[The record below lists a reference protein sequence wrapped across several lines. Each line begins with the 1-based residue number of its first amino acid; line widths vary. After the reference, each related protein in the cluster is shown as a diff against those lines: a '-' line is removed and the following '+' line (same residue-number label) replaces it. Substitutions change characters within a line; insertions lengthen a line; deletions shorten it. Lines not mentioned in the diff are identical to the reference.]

1 MGCLY
6 NKGLF
11 KYEDKICQHWPEF
24 AQNGKENIT
33 IADLMRHESGL
44 AYFSQQLHKDDMV
57 TENIKKNKIGEIIEK
72 DKQAFW
78 NPKYPREYHDF
89 SRGMIANE
97 IFRRIEP
104 DGRTMG
110 EYMRE
115 EIHEKMGIDI
125 HCGLMGLFSRQR

>member
-1 MGCLY
+1 
-6 NKGLF
+6 
-11 KYEDKICQHWPEF
+11 
-24 AQNGKENIT
+24 
-33 IADLMRHESGL
+33 MRHESGL

-78 NPKYPREYHDF
+78 DPKYPREYHDF

-104 DGRTMG
+104 EGRTMG

-125 HCGLMGLFSRQR
+125 HCGLIPSKGKTYP